1 LRAVIQRVRSAS
13 VTVDGEVVASIG
25 PGLLA
30 LVAVG
35 KGDQESDVQLMANK
49 LAGLRVFPDQDGKM
63 NLDIQQVK
71 ASLLLVSQ
79 FTLYGDARKGNRPS
93 FDAAELPIAAKQ
105 LFDALAENLATRGI
119 LVAMGKFQTHM
130 LVELMN
136 DGPITILLD
145 SRKLF

>member
-1 LRAVIQRVRSAS
+1 MRSAS

>member
-1 LRAVIQRVRSAS
+1 VRSAS